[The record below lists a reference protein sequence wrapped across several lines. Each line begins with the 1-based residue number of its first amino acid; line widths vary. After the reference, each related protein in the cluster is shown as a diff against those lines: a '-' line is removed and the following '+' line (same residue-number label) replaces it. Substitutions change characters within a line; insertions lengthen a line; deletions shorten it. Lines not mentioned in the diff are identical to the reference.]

1 MRRPTQVV
9 PLEDMD
15 ERLFFDYL
23 DMNRIRHVF
32 TIYDIKN
39 MREETR
45 VWVALRNSKIAGYLF
60 EYEKRFIH
68 THGDPESI
76 QGLLGKTT
84 IVEPIIVLEPDH
96 LKAVKKVYEPVEPL
110 DTATKD
116 LITTFLVMKT
126 DSETFKPIIRH
137 FVKKLGTEDL
147 NEASK
152 SFDEPLKNLVQ
163 NAINKGFAYG
173 AYENGSLASCAAVS
187 EHLEDVALIRGVFT
201 VPSLRNHG
209 LATSVCSALV
219 EESIRLGKVPMLWVS
234 KDNLPALKLYE
245 KLGFKETG
253 IVLLSFQAKRLR
265 PFLAD

>member
-1 MRRPTQVV
+1 MMRKPIQVV
-9 PLEDMD
+9 QLEDMD
-15 ERLFFDYL
+15 KKLFFDYL
-23 DMNRIRHVF
+23 DMDRIRHVF
-32 TIYDIKN
+32 TIYDLKN
-39 MREETR
+39 AREETR
-45 VWVALRNSKIAGYLF
+45 VWVALRNGRIVGYLF

-76 QGLLGKTT
+76 PELLGKTT
-84 IVEPIIVLEPDH
+84 IIEPILVLEPDH
-96 LKAVKKVYEPVEPL
+96 LKVVKKVYEPVEPL

-126 DSETFKPIIRH
+126 DSNTFKPIIRH
-137 FVKKLGTEDL
+137 SVKKLGTEDL

-152 SFDEPLKNLVQ
+152 SFGEPLKNLVQ

-173 AYENGSLASCAAVS
+173 AYKNGSLASCVTVS

-209 LATSVCSALV
+209 LATSVCSAMI

-234 KDNLPALKLYE
+234 KDNLPALKLYK

-253 IVLLSFQAKRLR
+253 IVLLCFKAKRL
-265 PFLAD
+265 